1 MKKITLYTLV
11 LTSVF
16 LSGCFDSH
24 QYNKDTDREC
34 LTDIKNG
41 KNPSEILL
49 KALKGDASP
58 SIIKKTIENGGKP
71 NVTVGKFRIPIVAY
85 AKSPKAIKIIL
96 DKIDDEEIESDK
108 IGRTPLFFYEAK
120 DLCEAYIDGTIDN
133 TEMGVYTNML
143 TGKEFEVTPATVRS
157 DIVSET
163 DKYKRTPL
171 FYAKNREI
179 IDYWISNGKNIN
191 SVDSHGKN
199 ALLFQLGSNSYFNA
213 DTIAYFIEKGANVNV
228 GLENGNITPL
238 GEVLRSQR
246 GKNMFDMLVSKG
258 AKLENTKNTSNLY
271 YYATTPEQ
279 IKFLKD
285 KNLSPDIETTN
296 GFSVKIPNFEL
307 MEDIGYVWDNKAIVK
322 SPLAKAVVDSNSKI
336 VEALLNAGANAASAY
351 VNINNKDVSVLRY
364 SLFISKNINIT
375 NQLLAHNA
383 SKCKDINK
391 IFSDII
397 EYNNNIDNDI
407 LFKLLKINPDVLK
420 TTNGIK
426 LFKKFLKSDNL
437 DYLKELISLGF
448 DINGKNTEGKFAWED
463 ILYFGSSMDEDDTKK
478 LELLLNLGLDVNLKN
493 SSGRTLLERVVYDDD
508 TIKKIP
514 LEIWKSIV
522 NKTKNLNKQIGN
534 ETVISY
540 LVNSGCS
547 EDKIEYYLEKGGKL
561 NNSNGENIIWDMFSS
576 WIKNYPD
583 KIILTVIK
591 HSDNFDKKI
600 NGKTIIIHALE
611 EKRNVSLEII
621 KALSKKMKSP
631 TQSGLYGIMSENI
644 SPIELARKLK
654 RDDIKQYLMSL
665 KSNIYAKGNVLKIKN
680 FYIGMTVDEAQKTWQ
695 ALGINEP
702 LLCDYDKDTKKIYA
716 IQFKDNALRKM
727 FSIPVDM
734 SIKRFIEE
742 FQSAYDLGDFSESY
756 DSDNSSFMNISSSS
770 EYTIFRNESED
781 GLLIEII
788 ETKTEGTMIT
798 DDLNT
803 FNLKSSASWTLT
815 MKKIPT
821 KKEMS
826 QRFN

>member
-24 QYNKDTDREC
+24 QYNKDTDKEC

-41 KNPSEILL
+41 GNPSEILL
-49 KALKGDASP
+49 KALRGDASP
-58 SIIKKTIENGGKP
+58 SVIKKTIESGGDP
-71 NVTVGKFRIPIVAY
+71 NVTVGKSHIPIVVY
-85 AKSPKAIKIIL
+85 AKSPKAVKIIL
-96 DKIDDEEIESDK
+96 DEIGDGEIKSDK
-108 IGRTPLFFYEAK
+108 IGRTPLFFYGTK
-120 DLCEAYIDGTIDN
+120 DLCEAYIDGIVDN
-133 TEMGVYTNML
+133 TQMGVYTNML
-143 TGKEFEVTPATVRS
+143 TEKEFEVTPDSVKSSLLKT
-157 DIVSET
+157 T

-171 FYAKNREI
+171 FYAQNREI

-191 SVDSHGKN
+191 SMDSYGKN
-199 ALLFQLGSNSYFNA
+199 PLLFQLGNNSYYNA
-213 DTIAYFIEKGANVNV
+213 DIIAYFIEKGSSVNV

-246 GKNMFDMLVSKG
+246 GKNIFDLLVSKG
-258 AKLENTKNTSNLY
+258 AKLENSKNTSNLFY
-271 YYATTPEQ
+271 YVTSPEQ

-285 KNLSPDIETTN
+285 NNLSPDIETTN
-296 GFSVKIPNFEL
+296 GFSVKIPNCEL
-307 MEDIGYVWDNKAIVK
+307 TDIGYVWDNKAIVK

-336 VEALLNAGANAASAY
+336 VEALLNAGANAATAY
-351 VNINNKDVSVLRY
+351 ININNKDVSVLRY
-364 SLFISKNINIT
+364 SLFISKNIEIT
-375 NQLLAHNA
+375 NFLLAHNA
-383 SKCKDINK
+383 SMCKDINT

-397 EYNNNIDNDI
+397 EHNNNIDNDI
-407 LFKLLKINPDVLK
+407 LFKLLKTNPDVLK

-426 LFKKFLKSDNL
+426 LFKNFLKNNNS

-448 DINGKNTEGKFAWED
+448 NINGKNTEGKFVWED
-463 ILYFGSSMDEDDTKK
+463 LLCFGSFMDEYDSKK

-493 SSGRTLLERVVYDDD
+493 SSGRTLLERAVYNDDI
-508 TIKKIP
+508 IKKIP
-514 LEIWKSIV
+514 LEVWKSIV
-522 NKTKNLNKQIGN
+522 DKTRNLNEKIDNKTI
-534 ETVISY
+534 ISY
-540 LVNSGCS
+540 LVDSGCS

-561 NNSNGENIIWDMFSS
+561 NNANGENIIWDMFSS
-576 WIKNYPD
+576 WVKKHSDN
-583 KIILTVIK
+583 IILTIIR
-591 HSDNFDKKI
+591 HSDNFDKKV

-611 EKRNVSLEII
+611 EKRSVSLEII

-631 TQSGLYGIMSENI
+631 TQSGSYGIMSENI

-665 KSNIYAKGNVLKIKN
+665 KSNIYTKDNVLKIKN
-680 FYIGMTVDEAQKTWQ
+680 FYIGMTVDEALKTWQ
-695 ALGINEP
+695 ALRIDEP
-702 LLCDYDKDTKKIYA
+702 LLCDYDKDTKKVHA
-716 IQFKDNALRKM
+716 IRFKDNALRKM
-727 FSIPVDM
+727 FSIPADM
-734 SIKRFIEE
+734 SIERFVKE

-756 DSDNSSFMNISSSS
+756 GNDDSSFMNISSSS
-770 EYTIFRNESED
+770 ESTIFKNESED

-788 ETKTEGTMIT
+788 ETKTESTMIT
-798 DDLNT
+798 DDLNM
-803 FNLKSSASWTLT
+803 FKSKPSTSWTLT